1 MVCAD
6 CSCVNLRELCLI
18 NTPGLLVPDLSF
30 ARYLTRVTL
39 TDQRLV
45 SLTDSGPA
53 GLGDLPHLREL
64 YLQNNQLQNM
74 DGLSGC
80 TGLHKLWL
88 CSNQLRRL
96 ACLGQLQDLRELWLQ
111 DNIFED
117 MSAADGPG
125 LNACINL
132 QVLALAG
139 NPLTACESLGLTI
152 LSTLPALHDLSFADP
167 MFGASPVVRTN
178 GYRDSVIM
186 QCRQVQMLDGVR
198 VSSDARAAAEDS
210 YLRSVL
216 EFNARIDGIRQTAAA
231 DAAATERRMLRN
243 QEAHEAHKAAL
254 THEWEQLVAS
264 VAKAQHEMAAA
275 RDDLLAT
282 TATRR
287 AELQAQAVDLTRQ
300 YEEVMGRQI
309 ELTEAALAAEDRRL
323 ERMEDLLTLLGDFED
338 YMSELGEPNR
348 CCRPESPRHT
358 AEARES
364 ADADNSEPSDLTWMW
379 VGLPK
384 GGRGFQDAVQA
395 WAQAAGVGQDREAGD
410 AVAEV
415 EVVAAYRLDCCGTG
429 TAVLDAARAAATT
442 DRETAAH
449 GEEWVSFVGSACTA
463 EAVLNRIEGSRER
476 RVHQQE
482 NWDEIKTVVSQGWR
496 GWIDKYARRSS
507 EGAGSDEAGVDTPLT
522 VYRRLPASKRIQREV
537 PVDQSPAT
545 AAQYP
550 CSTAV
555 VLARLCIDD
564 GRPVQLEAA
573 DVDYLEPSELA
584 ESAIPADADWGA
596 VEAGEAGGAYLML
609 AAQSHTSFTAIGG
622 GCSRSSG
629 EATCADPVA
638 SLAGLRVSYCVL
650 LAERGLLDE
659 APTATDSDVA
669 SGGASDLVW
678 GLSPAVEAECAAIEA
693 KAAALEHLA
702 VSQWQQ

>member
-1 MVCAD
+1 
-6 CSCVNLRELCLI
+6 VNLRELCLI
-18 NTPGLLVPDLSF
+18 NTPGLVVPDLSF

-45 SLTDSGPA
+45 SLTDSGAA

-64 YLQNNQLQNM
+64 YLQNNQLENM
-74 DGLSGC
+74 DGISGC

-88 CSNQLRRL
+88 CSNQLRQL
-96 ACLGQLQDLRELWLQ
+96 ECLGQLQDLRELWLQ
-111 DNIFED
+111 DNKFED

-125 LNACINL
+125 LSACINL

-139 NPLTACESLGLTI
+139 NPLTACESLGLTT

-198 VSSDARAAAEDS
+198 VTGGARAAAEDS

-231 DAAATERRMLRN
+231 DAAAAERRMLRN

-254 THEWEQLVAS
+254 TREWEQLVAS
-264 VAKAQHEMAAA
+264 VARAQHDMAAA

-287 AELQAQAVDLTRQ
+287 AELQAQAVELTRQ
-300 YEEVMGRQI
+300 YEEVMGRQMK
-309 ELTEAALAAEDRRL
+309 LTEAALTAEDQRL
-323 ERMEDLLTLLGDFED
+323 ERMEDLLTLLSDFED
-338 YMSELGEPNR
+338 YMSELAEPNR
-348 CCRPESPRHT
+348 RSRPEAPAHADR
-358 AEARES
+358 AREG
-364 ADADNSEPSDLTWMW
+364 ATDADDSEPSDLTWMW
-379 VGLPK
+379 VALHK
-384 GGRGFQDAVQA
+384 GSRGFHDAVHA
-395 WAQAAGVGQDREAGD
+395 WTEAAGVGQDRDRGD
-410 AVAEV
+410 AGTEV
-415 EVVAAYRLDCCGTG
+415 EVVAAYRLDCCCGG
-429 TAVLDAARAAATT
+429 NSAVFDAARAAATA
-442 DRETAAH
+442 DRGTAAH

-463 EAVLNRIEGSRER
+463 EALLDRSEGRL
-476 RVHQQE
+476 HHQE
-482 NWDEIKTVVSQGWR
+482 NWDEVKTVVSQGWR
-496 GWIDKYARRSS
+496 GWVDKYARRSS
-507 EGAGSDEAGVDTPLT
+507 EGASSDEAGVDTPLT
-522 VYRRLPASKRIQREV
+522 VYRRLPASKPIEREA
-537 PVDQSPAT
+537 PVEGNSVT
-545 AAQYP
+545 AEHYP
-550 CSTAV
+550 RSTVV
-555 VLARLCIDD
+555 VLARLCIEG
-564 GRPVQLEAA
+564 GRAVQLEAA

-596 VEAGEAGGAYLML
+596 IEAGEEGGAYLLL
-609 AAQSHTSFTAIGG
+609 AAHSHASAADVDG
-622 GCSRSSG
+622 GCSSSSG
-629 EATCADPVA
+629 EAAYADPA
-638 SLAGLRVSYCVL
+638 SSIAGLQVSYCVL

-659 APTATDSDVA
+659 APAATDSGAA
-669 SGGASDLVW
+669 SGGASGLGW

-693 KAAALEHLA
+693 KAAALEQLA